1 MRALLIKFLGQEKGA
16 AAAEYALLLAI
27 VAAGVAIAAFN
38 VGEGVDTAL
47 TNVDT
52 CLDDINS
59 SPSSITATECGTSAS
74 D

>member
-16 AAAEYALLLAI
+16 AAAEYARLLAI

-52 CLDDINS
+52 CLDDINP
-59 SPSSITATECGTSAS
+59 SPASITATECGTSAS

>member
-1 MRALLIKFLGQEKGA
+1 MLATFRNFLRDRKGA

-38 VGEGVDTAL
+38 VGEAVDTGL

-59 SPSSITATECGTSAS
+59 SPASITATECGNSNS